1 MRITASLLRFST
13 TLALAV
19 LLVSEEAVYV
29 QAASSDSGY
38 GLDIP
43 FNPREYTKHTTQCKA
58 IKRDAGGKNDEIVD
72 ISLSEWASEL
82 ILSSL
87 YFETLTVITYR
98 LCRN

>member
-19 LLVSEEAVYV
+19 LLVSEEPVFV
-29 QAASSDSGY
+29 KAASSDSGH
-38 GLDIP
+38 GVEIP
-43 FNPREYTKHTTQCKA
+43 FNPREYTKRTTKCKA
-58 IKRDAGGKNDEIVD
+58 IKRDTGGKVDEIVD
-72 ISLSEWASEL
+72 ITLSEWASEL

-87 YFETLTVITYR
+87 HFEMLTVITYR